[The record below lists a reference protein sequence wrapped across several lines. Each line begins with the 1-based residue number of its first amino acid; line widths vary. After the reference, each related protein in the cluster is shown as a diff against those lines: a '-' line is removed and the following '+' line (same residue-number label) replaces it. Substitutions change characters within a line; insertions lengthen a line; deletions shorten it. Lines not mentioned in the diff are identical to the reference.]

1 MMTIPSIQVLLVE
14 DDEDDYLLTRDLLEE
29 IEGVRFNLDWERNY
43 DAGLAQMHQ
52 RRHDVYLVDYRLD
65 GRTGLDLIR
74 QALSEGV
81 RAPFILLTGQGDH
94 EIDLEAMRSGAADF
108 LIKGQF
114 ESPLLERSIR
124 YAIQQARTLEALRQ
138 SKEFAERILDSSVDG
153 IFAFD
158 RSMRLT
164 LWNPG
169 MEQIT
174 GVKRDRAAGELAFNV
189 MPCFLES
196 GEERFFHEALEG
208 RTAEGKDRPYH
219 VPATGRRG
227 SFESRY
233 SPLRS
238 DGGEVIGGL
247 AIIRDITERKRLE
260 EQFQHSQRLEAVGRL
275 AGGVAHDFNNLLTA
289 ITGYSELLLND
300 RKNDRELCEQVEEI
314 HKAARRAA
322 ALTSQLLTFSR
333 HRATQSKVL
342 VLSAVIAETEK
353 MLRRVIG
360 EDIELV
366 VRGDRQNGCVR
377 ADRGQLEQVV
387 MNLAVNAR
395 DAMPKGGKLTI
406 TTESQHLVPPCS
418 AEIGVPPGDFLVLSV
433 ADTGQGMSPH
443 TLSHVFEPFF
453 TTKEPDKGTG
463 LGLSTVYG
471 IIQRGGG
478 HIRIASEL
486 GKGTT
491 FTIYLPRVFEAP
503 DSLESR
509 QSSAAAAGEG
519 ETILLV
525 EDQETVRRLVGK
537 ILRMNGYCIL
547 EASEGSE
554 AIRQTERH
562 DGPIH
567 LLVTDMVMPR
577 MTGGVLARQLQAR
590 RPEMRILFVS
600 GYASEN
606 IDDPAMMNLA
616 PEHFLQKPFTMEE
629 LTRKVR
635 ALLDQPVDR
644 GRAGSASADL

>member
-1 MMTIPSIQVLLVE
+1 MKSPSVKVLLVE

-29 IEGVRFNLDWERNY
+29 IEGVEFELDWVRDYASALE
-43 DAGLAQMHQ
+43 AMHARQ
-52 RRHDVYLVDYRLD
+52 HDVCLVDYRLD
-65 GRTGLDLIR
+65 GWTGLELLR
-74 QALSEGV
+74 QAMDEGV
-81 RAPFILLTGQGDH
+81 RAPIILLTGQGDQ
-94 EIDLEAMRSGAADF
+94 EIDLEAMRMGAADF

-124 YAIQQARTLEALRQ
+124 YAIQQTKTLDALRQ
-138 SKEFAERILDSSVDG
+138 SKEFAERIIDSSVDG

-174 GVKRDRAAGELAFNV
+174 GIPREEAVGKTAFDV
-189 MPCFLES
+189 MPCFLEI
-196 GEERFFHEALEG
+196 GEARFFHEALEG

-219 VPATGRRG
+219 VPTNGRRG

-238 DGGEVIGGL
+238 ENGEVIGGL

-289 ITGYSELLLND
+289 ITGYSELLLHE
-300 RKNDRELCEQVEEI
+300 RRHDRELCEQVEEI
-314 HKAARRAA
+314 HRAARRAA

-333 HRATQSKVL
+333 HRAAQSKVL

-360 EDIELV
+360 EDIELSV
-366 VRGDRQNGCVR
+366 QGDSQGGCVR

-395 DAMPKGGKLTI
+395 DAMPQGGALTI
-406 TTESQHLVPPCS
+406 KTECQHLVPPCS
-418 AEIGVPPGDFLVLSV
+418 AEIGVPPGDYVVLSV
-433 ADTGQGMSPH
+433 TDTGQGMSQH

-491 FTIYLPRVFEAP
+491 FTIYLPRMFETP
-503 DSLESR
+503 D
-509 QSSAAAAGEG
+509 AAEARHGSPAATSEG

-525 EDQETVRRLVGK
+525 EDQETVRRLVGR
-537 ILRMNGYCIL
+537 ILRMNGYCVL
-547 EASEGSE
+547 EASEGAE
-554 AIRQTERH
+554 AIRQAQRH

-577 MTGGVLARQLQAR
+577 MTGGVLARQLQSQ
-590 RPEMRILFVS
+590 RPKMRILFVS
-600 GYASEN
+600 GYSSEN
-606 IDDPAMMNLA
+606 IDDPSIMNIA
-616 PEHFLQKPFTMEE
+616 PEQFLQKPFTMAE
-629 LTRKVR
+629 LIQKVQT
-635 ALLDQPVDR
+635 LLDQ
-644 GRAGSASADL
+644 RAKGSGGADKA